1 MKLIRRDSK
10 NQKFIKKPWGFE
22 IIWAKTDK
30 YVGKLLHIDAG
41 EQLSRQYHETKDETI
56 FIIAGTLNLEIGQGK
71 SVKKLKLETGESYH
85 IKPGVIHRFC
95 GMPIPEGE
103 PGPRA
108 VRLMEVSTTEL
119 DDVVR
124 VEDDYG
130 RAKEKKKPKPKR
142 RKKKTTGK

>member
-10 NQKFIKKPWGFE
+10 NQEFIEKPWGFE

-30 YVGKLLHIDAG
+30 YVGKLLQIDAG
-41 EQLSRQYHETKDETI
+41 KQLSRQYHETKDETI
-56 FIIAGTLNLEIGQGK
+56 FVLEGTLNLEIGENK
-71 SVKKLKLETGESYH
+71 KIKKLKLKPGYSYH
-85 IKPGVIHRFC
+85 ITPGVIHRFC
-95 GMPIPEGE
+95 TGE
-103 PGPRA
+103 ALDGGPGSR